1 VKHRP
6 HDDAHRIHAELV
18 DMYKRRAR
26 RLRREA
32 CRELRRAM
40 WRTLRWAG

>member
-6 HDDAHRIHAELV
+6 HDDAQRVHAELV

-32 CRELRRAM
+32 CRELWRTA
-40 WRTLRWAG
+40 WRTLKRV